1 MPSIVLNKNGIDDT
15 QLKANNLDV
24 SDLIESLR
32 AEGYFAL
39 DAVEY
44 ALYEAEGVF
53 SALPKKNYEDMQ
65 SSLPIIII
73 DEGKFDE
80 KNVALTKQS
89 KAYYLDVLRGQG
101 CVEIEKVLVLTVDG
115 NGKAYLQE
123 KGKKYKVFHL
133 NWEEALW

>member
-1 MPSIVLNKNGIDDT
+1 M
-15 QLKANNLDV
+15 

-65 SSLPIIII
+65 SSLPIIVI

-123 KGKKYKVFHL
+123 KGKKYKVFSL
-133 NWEEALW
+133 NWENSLW